1 MNQMY
6 LKWLTVG
13 VGLFALGGVFLFGGY
28 AMIEPTQLTA
38 ASSATTTS
46 VTLTVD
52 EQISLTPPA
61 SIALSPNI
69 DMTQQSSVGSG
80 SWTVKTNANGGYTLK
95 FTSSGAN
102 ALTNGSSGS
111 FTDLSTTTPTAWSEA
126 SAGSYVW
133 GYSAYGSHVAT
144 STWGDAVVCGTA
156 ATDALSTSLNYA
168 GFATA
173 TTTVPA
179 VASYGAATTPS
190 GTATTL
196 CIAAEEGDNIYAP
209 SGSYTA
215 TVTGTATTQ

>member
-1 MNQMY
+1 MNQKY
-6 LKWLTVG
+6 LKWLIVG
-13 VGLFALGGVFLFGGY
+13 TGLCVLGGIFLLGGY
-28 AMIEPTQLTA
+28 AIIEPTQLMA
-38 ASSATTTS
+38 VVSSATTTS

-69 DMTQQSSVGSG
+69 DTTQQSSVGSG

-95 FTSSGAN
+95 FTTSGAN
-102 ALTNGSSGS
+102 ALTNGTST

-126 SAGSYVW
+126 GASSYVW
-133 GYSAYGSHVAT
+133 GYSAYGDDVAT
-144 STWGDAVVCGTA
+144 STWGDGVICGTTTA
-156 ATDALSTSLNYA
+156 DVLLTDLNYA

-173 TTTVPA
+173 TTTTTA
-179 VASYGAATTPS
+179 AASSAAATTPS

-209 SGSYTA
+209 AGAYAA
-215 TVTGTATTQ
+215 TVTGTAATQ